1 MDSEEDTTMKRIT
14 LTRVSGLFLTALM
27 TGGALAEAPLV
38 PQSTTCS
45 CQIEDWNFPA
55 EASRLLEEIQ
65 TTAGHLSRATDA
77 LESYHRGRLS
87 WQSHARELT
96 AARTHINAIG
106 ERLTRL
112 QTIREVAAPWQRQ
125 ALD

>member
-87 WQSHARELT
+87 SQSYTRQLT
-96 AARTHINAIG
+96 AALTNINASR
-106 ERLTRL
+106 ERRTQLP
-112 QTIREVAAPWQRQ
+112 TIPEVTAP
-125 ALD
+125 